1 MLEKFK
7 TSFLVFLICLSIL
20 LTYRLW
26 FGRPPIEEGILPR
39 YELAYFTETPS
50 LSRIILPS
58 KIIFEHEGLKYI
70 FQRGE
75 QNTEQLWEET
85 LQIMMLPGKIM
96 TQIEKE
102 EVLDFFTK
110 SSFKAIYQFSPLLP
124 PEFIS
129 ERLSFISSAIQ
140 EVIFLWDEKLLRI
153 IVCAEKHYFWELPGL
168 KGQVLQEKLLSLP
181 GQTCLPLPTVFNLL
195 KSENSNGEQQIL
207 LMSKEN
213 VPEGVLETGNV
224 KGIEVNS
231 NYNEL
236 ESWEVH
242 VDRKIYLP
250 EQEILA
256 SELLLSQEKINRDKL
271 IRAFFYDL
279 SMARCIEEQDGAL
292 YYTDGEKGLRIY
304 PQELV
309 EYSAPGLESSAGK
322 ISYLASLQK
331 GAEKQSLYGGWPPG
345 AYLVEAEKTGKGYQ
359 LLWYTFHEGL
369 PIKGKEIGS
378 KMIVNERGV
387 PFYLRCFRSPGEKV
401 EELKPFR
408 PFKEAIYQALKHQ
421 QEFLKGKKVTLL
433 TLEPVYYF
441 DESITSNK
449 AIPAWAVQF
458 AGTETVYLHWSTLEI
473 LNCLVTGGES

>member
-168 KGQVLQEKLLSLP
+168 KGQVLQEKLL
-181 GQTCLPLPTVFNLL
+181 
-195 KSENSNGEQQIL
+195 
-207 LMSKEN
+207 
-213 VPEGVLETGNV
+213 
-224 KGIEVNS
+224 
-231 NYNEL
+231 
-236 ESWEVH
+236 
-242 VDRKIYLP
+242 
-250 EQEILA
+250 
-256 SELLLSQEKINRDKL
+256 
-271 IRAFFYDL
+271 
-279 SMARCIEEQDGAL
+279 
-292 YYTDGEKGLRIY
+292 
-304 PQELV
+304 
-309 EYSAPGLESSAGK
+309 
-322 ISYLASLQK
+322 
-331 GAEKQSLYGGWPPG
+331 
-345 AYLVEAEKTGKGYQ
+345 
-359 LLWYTFHEGL
+359 
-369 PIKGKEIGS
+369 
-378 KMIVNERGV
+378 
-387 PFYLRCFRSPGEKV
+387 
-401 EELKPFR
+401 
-408 PFKEAIYQALKHQ
+408 
-421 QEFLKGKKVTLL
+421 
-433 TLEPVYYF
+433 
-441 DESITSNK
+441 
-449 AIPAWAVQF
+449 
-458 AGTETVYLHWSTLEI
+458 
-473 LNCLVTGGES
+473 